1 MFLDS
6 LGGRGAERLSGQIV
20 LVRFADSPQVA
31 CLNGGDPNSLR
42 SNKGRLHPSSLRNSR
57 QDKTAHPGA
66 LRPCPVTNESNYPV
80 GDFARLQS
88 TA

>member
-20 LVRFADSPQVA
+20 LVRFADCPRRA

-42 SNKGRLHPSSLRNSR
+42 SNKGRLHPSSPRKPR
-57 QDKTAHPGA
+57 QDKTAHSGA
-66 LRPCPVTNESNYPV
+66 LRPCPLTRTE
-80 GDFARLQS
+80 DC
-88 TA
+88 